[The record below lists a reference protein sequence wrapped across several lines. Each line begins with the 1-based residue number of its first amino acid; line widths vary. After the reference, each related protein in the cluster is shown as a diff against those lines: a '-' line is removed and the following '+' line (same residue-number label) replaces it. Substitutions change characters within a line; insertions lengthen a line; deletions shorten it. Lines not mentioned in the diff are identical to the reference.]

1 MLRYQVRDTALR
13 ARSSVDDKR
22 TILEVVGGV
31 PCHAE
36 TTPTSSSPTC
46 SRRTTGASAHS
57 RRIAT
62 ARVANTTR
70 ASEGGKCCRGSG
82 SSPRGAG
89 RARGRKRQN
98 ERKKL
103 FSVGMIGAPPPAWT
117 LRTKPDKSDLPGL
130 PPEPYYESPGE
141 RPKCRFSDPEMF
153 DDVGLSPVGR
163 ARLKRSKHQPNGLP
177 PGWKE
182 HFIGDT
188 FSKTDAQ
195 ANLENS
201 VFLDDK
207 NAEIVDKGRVYFYHE
222 ETGQVCFAPPK
233 GSSPLAVE
241 CFLHFGRVLVEPRNQ
256 ACRPTFFFVRRV
268 FVQKRL
274 RANRRTRLC
283 GYGTPLYTTMRSVKQ
298 IILCPCL
305 FTVTSIVLAQ
315 VHCQQWILEN
325 HNTFCCL
332 SVSVF

>member
-1 MLRYQVRDTALR
+1 M
-13 ARSSVDDKR
+13 
-22 TILEVVGGV
+22 
-31 PCHAE
+31 
-36 TTPTSSSPTC
+36 
-46 SRRTTGASAHS
+46 
-57 RRIAT
+57 
-62 ARVANTTR
+62 
-70 ASEGGKCCRGSG
+70 
-82 SSPRGAG
+82 
-89 RARGRKRQN
+89 
-98 ERKKL
+98 
-103 FSVGMIGAPPPAWT
+103 T
-117 LRTKPDKSDLPGL
+117 LRTKPDKSDLPASGTVL
-130 PPEPYYESPGE
+130 PVPGE

-241 CFLHFGRVLVEPRNQ
+241 CFLHFGRVLVEPPQ
-256 ACRPTFFFVRRV
+256 SGV
-268 FVQKRL
+268 
-274 RANRRTRLC
+274 
-283 GYGTPLYTTMRSVKQ
+283 
-298 IILCPCL
+298 
-305 FTVTSIVLAQ
+305 
-315 VHCQQWILEN
+315 
-325 HNTFCCL
+325 
-332 SVSVF
+332 

>member
-1 MLRYQVRDTALR
+1 M
-13 ARSSVDDKR
+13 
-22 TILEVVGGV
+22 
-31 PCHAE
+31 
-36 TTPTSSSPTC
+36 
-46 SRRTTGASAHS
+46 SRRDDPDVVIPNLLEKNDPRQRTFKKDRDRS
-57 RRIAT
+57 RRKYNTRIQK
-62 ARVANTTR
+62 VAN
-70 ASEGGKCCRGSG
+70 AAAGSE
-82 SSPRGAG
+82 SSPRGGAG
-89 RARGRKRQN
+89 RVFGFKRQN
-98 ERKKL
+98 ERKKP

-117 LRTKPDKSDLPGL
+117 LRTKPDKSDLPA

-222 ETGQVCFAPPK
+222 ETGRYVSAHLK
-233 GSSPLAVE
+233 GVAHWL
-241 CFLHFGRVLVEPRNQ
+241 
-256 ACRPTFFFVRRV
+256 
-268 FVQKRL
+268 
-274 RANRRTRLC
+274 
-283 GYGTPLYTTMRSVKQ
+283 
-298 IILCPCL
+298 
-305 FTVTSIVLAQ
+305 
-315 VHCQQWILEN
+315 
-325 HNTFCCL
+325 
-332 SVSVF
+332 